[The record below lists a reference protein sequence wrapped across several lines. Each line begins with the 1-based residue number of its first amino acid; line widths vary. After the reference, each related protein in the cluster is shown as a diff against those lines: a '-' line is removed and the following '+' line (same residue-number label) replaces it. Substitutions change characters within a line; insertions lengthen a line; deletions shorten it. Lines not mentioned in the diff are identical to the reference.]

1 MMMMMM
7 MMSQYVGIM
16 GMIMY
21 DGEYD
26 DEYDDEFYHKE

>member
-1 MMMMMM
+1 MMMMM